1 MKKLFAFI
9 AVFGMLLLGAS
20 FYTVAQEEST
30 DEMAVEQADSMEM
43 EEAME
48 DTAVVAEAS
57 AEEAEDVAEPV
68 ETKSLHKQIK
78 MKFIEGGPGFMGVV
92 LLCLILGLA
101 IAIERIIYLNLA
113 STNTN
118 KLLLAVEEA
127 LNQGGVEAAKE
138 VCRNTKGPVASI
150 FYQGLDRMDEGI
162 EVVEKSVVSYGSV
175 QMGLLEKGITW
186 ISLFIATA
194 PMLGFMGTVIGMIGA
209 FDSIEAAG
217 DISPSLVAG
226 GIKVALITTVSG
238 LIVAVI
244 LQVFYNYIISKID
257 GIVNDMED
265 ASIALIDILVKYNLK
280 K

>member
-9 AVFGMLLLGAS
+9 TVFGMLLLGAS
-20 FYTVAQEEST
+20 FYTVAQDETT
-30 DEMAVEQADSMEM
+30 DETTVEQTDSMEM
-43 EEAME
+43 EEAVE
-48 DTAVVAEAS
+48 DTAAIVEEEIAEEVVAEV
-57 AEEAEDVAEPV
+57 EEGS
-68 ETKSLHKQIK
+68 TLHKQIK
-78 MKFIEGGPGFMGVV
+78 LKFIEGGPGFMGVV

-127 LNQGGVEAAKE
+127 LNQGGVEAAKD

-162 EVVEKSVVSYGSV
+162 EVVEKSVISYGSV

-217 DISPSLVAG
+217 DISPALVAG

-265 ASIALIDILVKYNLK
+265 ASISLLDILVKYNLK